1 MSLFAYAGRIA
12 ILDPLCLLLVLP
24 FAILGPSPAGRE
36 PLVAAVPGPRG
47 EVRPWLEARA
57 ALARSSPHS
66 PQAISRKTVHACV
79 EVVWVQAGLAARA
92 IEERGANRNS
102 FHQAS
107 LCSALVGE
115 RIMRRAERR
124 ANCKVPRVLPGGAWR
139 VKASIVSKS
148 TPSRAVASSPR
159 APRRGSQVWTAGG
172 KRANYSRLRL
182 VGPGLFH
189 ACGQQSCGGLL

>member
-1 MSLFAYAGRIA
+1 MRAVGRAGLHKPLKERPLSSSAMSLFAYVGRIA

-24 FAILGPSPAGRE
+24 FAILGPSPPASSAGPAGRE

-107 LCSALVGE
+107 LCSALSGSCE
-115 RIMRRAERR
+115 GRNAEQIAKCRACCP
-124 ANCKVPRVLPGGAWR
+124 AALGG
-139 VKASIVSKS
+139 
-148 TPSRAVASSPR
+148 
-159 APRRGSQVWTAGG
+159 
-172 KRANYSRLRL
+172 
-182 VGPGLFH
+182 
-189 ACGQQSCGGLL
+189 